1 MSKILTIDGNN
12 LVHRVYYVANNM
24 PHKSEHLHVY
34 MFLNSVKSYVEMYQ
48 PDKVYCVW
56 DEKLNYVPNK
66 RLELLPDYKGTRDK
80 EKGREVHTKNN
91 LIKELLQSIGIPS
104 IFPLEYEADDVIAII
119 DDTVSHDKHTIITVD
134 RDLCQLI
141 TDKTVVYDAIRKL
154 EINESNFE
162 EKLKYNKE
170 QFVRVKAIT
179 GDKSDNIPGIKGFGK
194 KKIEKYFNNEV
205 DFTEDERIIFERNL
219 ELVTLVNSGDEAEN
233 VKKQLN
239 ECSFK
244 TDWDLFKRKAEEL
257 DFKNI
262 IKNDSIWYSTF
273 FQTNRLLELLA

>member
-119 DDTVSHDKHTIITVD
+119 DDIVSHDKHTIITVD

-262 IKNDSIWYSTF
+262 IKNDSVWYSTF

>member
-1 MSKILTIDGNN
+1 MGNRILSIDGNN

-24 PHKSEHLHVY
+24 PHKSEYLHVY
-34 MFLNSVKSYVEMYQ
+34 MFLNSVKSYVEMYR

-56 DEKLNYVPNK
+56 DEKLVYKPNK
-66 RLELLPDYKGTRDK
+66 RLELLPEYKGNRDK
-80 EKGREVHTKNN
+80 EKGREVHTKNG

-104 IFPLEYEADDVIAII
+104 ILPLEYEADDVIAII
-119 DDTVSHDKHTIITVD
+119 DDVIPHDSHVVVTVD

-154 EINESNFE
+154 EINLSNFE

-194 KKIEKYFNNEV
+194 KKIEKYFNNE
-205 DFTEDERIIFERNL
+205 EREIFERNL
-219 ELVTLVNSGDEAEN
+219 KLVTLVNSGDEAES
-233 VKKQLN
+233 VKAQLDT
-239 ECSFK
+239 CSFK
-244 TDWDLFKRKAEEL
+244 TDWTFFKQKAEEL
-257 DFKNI
+257 NFKNI

>member
-80 EKGREVHTKNN
+80 EKGREVHTKND

-119 DDTVSHDKHTIITVD
+119 DDTVLHDKHTIITVD

-244 TDWDLFKRKAEEL
+244 TDWDLFKQKAEEL

-262 IKNDSIWYSTF
+262 IKNDSVWYSTF

>member
-66 RLELLPDYKGTRDK
+66 RLELLPEYKGTRDK

-91 LIKELLQSIGIPS
+91 LIKELLQTIGIPS
-104 IFPLEYEADDVIAII
+104 ILPLEYEADDVIAII
-119 DDTVSHDKHTIITVD
+119 DDIVPHNKHTIITVD

-154 EINESNFE
+154 EINESNFK

-219 ELVTLVNSGDEAEN
+219 KLVTLVKSGNEAEN

-244 TDWDLFKRKAEEL
+244 TDWTLFKEKAKEL

-262 IKNDSIWYSTF
+262 IKNDSVWYSTF

>member
-1 MSKILTIDGNN
+1 
-12 LVHRVYYVANNM
+12 
-24 PHKSEHLHVY
+24 
-34 MFLNSVKSYVEMYQ
+34 MFLNSVKSYVEMYR

-56 DEKLNYVPNK
+56 DEKLVYKPNK
-66 RLELLPDYKGTRDK
+66 RLELLPEYKGTRDK
-80 EKGREVHTKNN
+80 EKGKEVHTKNA

-104 IFPLEYEADDVIAII
+104 ILPLEYEADDVIAII
-119 DDTVSHDKHTIITVD
+119 DDVIPHNNHVVVTVD

-141 TDKTVVYDAIRKL
+141 TNKTVVYDAIRKL
-154 EINESNFE
+154 EINLTNFE

-205 DFTEDERIIFERNL
+205 DFTEDEREIFERNMK
-219 ELVTLVNSGDEAEN
+219 LVTLVNSGDEAEY
-233 VKKQLN
+233 VKSQLDT
-239 ECSFK
+239 CSFE
-244 TDWDLFKRKAEEL
+244 TDWTFFKQKAKEL
-257 DFKNI
+257 NFKNI

>member
-80 EKGREVHTKNN
+80 EKGREVHTKND

-244 TDWDLFKRKAEEL
+244 TDWDLFKQKAEEL

-262 IKNDSIWYSTF
+262 IKNDSVWYSTF

>member
-80 EKGREVHTKNN
+80 EKGREVHTKND

-141 TDKTVVYDAIRKL
+141 TDKTVVYDAISKL

-162 EKLKYNKE
+162 EKLKYNKK

-205 DFTEDERIIFERNL
+205 DFTDDERIIFERNL
-219 ELVTLVNSGDEAEN
+219 KLVTLVNSGNEAEN

-244 TDWDLFKRKAEEL
+244 TDWTLFKEKAEEL

-262 IKNDSIWYSTF
+262 IKNDSVWYSTF

>member
-80 EKGREVHTKNN
+80 EKGREVHTKND

-119 DDTVSHDKHTIITVD
+119 DDTVLHDKHTIITVD

-233 VKKQLN
+233 VKRQLN

-244 TDWDLFKRKAEEL
+244 TDWDLFKQKAEEL

-262 IKNDSIWYSTF
+262 IKNDSVWYSTF

>member
-66 RLELLPDYKGTRDK
+66 RLELLPEYKGTRDK

-91 LIKELLQSIGIPS
+91 LIKELLQTIGIPS
-104 IFPLEYEADDVIAII
+104 ILPLEYEADDVIAII
-119 DDTVSHDKHTIITVD
+119 DDIVPHNKHTIITVD

-154 EINESNFE
+154 EINESNFK

-219 ELVTLVNSGDEAEN
+219 KLVTLVKSGNEAEN

-244 TDWDLFKRKAEEL
+244 TDWILFKEKAKEL

-262 IKNDSIWYSTF
+262 IKNDSVWYSTF

>member
-66 RLELLPDYKGTRDK
+66 RLELLPEYKGTRDK

-91 LIKELLQSIGIPS
+91 LIKELLQTIGIPS
-104 IFPLEYEADDVIAII
+104 ILPLEYEADDVIAII
-119 DDTVSHDKHTIITVD
+119 DDIVPHNKHTIITVD

-141 TDKTVVYDAIRKL
+141 TDKTVVYDAMRKL
-154 EINESNFE
+154 EINESNFK

-219 ELVTLVNSGDEAEN
+219 KLVTLVKSGNEAEN

-244 TDWDLFKRKAEEL
+244 TDWTLFKEKAKEL

-262 IKNDSIWYSTF
+262 IKNDSVWYSTF

>member
-1 MSKILTIDGNN
+1 
-12 LVHRVYYVANNM
+12 
-24 PHKSEHLHVY
+24 
-34 MFLNSVKSYVEMYQ
+34 MYQ

-66 RLELLPDYKGTRDK
+66 RLELLPEYKGTRDK

-91 LIKELLQSIGIPS
+91 LIKELLQTIGIPS
-104 IFPLEYEADDVIAII
+104 ILPLEYEADDVIAII
-119 DDTVSHDKHTIITVD
+119 DDIVPHNKHTIITVD

-154 EINESNFE
+154 EINESNFK

-219 ELVTLVNSGDEAEN
+219 KLVTLVKSGNEAEN
-233 VKKQLN
+233 VMKQLN

-244 TDWDLFKRKAEEL
+244 TDWTLFKEKAKEL

-262 IKNDSIWYSTF
+262 IKNDSVWYSTF

>member
-24 PHKSEHLHVY
+24 PHKSEYLHVY
-34 MFLNSVKSYVEMYQ
+34 MFLNSVKSYVEMYR

-56 DEKLNYVPNK
+56 DEKLVYKPNK
-66 RLELLPDYKGTRDK
+66 RLELLPEYKGTRDR
-80 EKGREVHTKNN
+80 EKGKEVHTKNA

-104 IFPLEYEADDVIAII
+104 ILPLEYEADDVIAII
-119 DDTVSHDKHTIITVD
+119 DDVIPHDNHVVVTVD

-141 TDKTVVYDAIRKL
+141 TNKTVVYDAIRKL
-154 EINESNFE
+154 EINLTNFE

-205 DFTEDERIIFERNL
+205 DFTEDEKEIFERNMK
-219 ELVTLVNSGDEAEN
+219 LVTLVNSGDEAEY
-233 VKKQLN
+233 VKSQLDT
-239 ECSFK
+239 CSFE
-244 TDWDLFKRKAEEL
+244 TDWTFFKQKIEEL
-257 DFKNI
+257 KFKNI

>member
-66 RLELLPDYKGTRDK
+66 RLELLPEYKGTRDK

-91 LIKELLQSIGIPS
+91 LIKELLQTIGIPS
-104 IFPLEYEADDVIAII
+104 ILPLEYEADDVIAII
-119 DDTVSHDKHTIITVD
+119 DDIVPHNKHTIITVD

-154 EINESNFE
+154 EINESNFK

-219 ELVTLVNSGDEAEN
+219 KLVTLVKSGNEAEN
-233 VKKQLN
+233 VMKQLN

-244 TDWDLFKRKAEEL
+244 TDWTLFKEKAKEL

-262 IKNDSIWYSTF
+262 IKNDSVWYSTF

>member
-66 RLELLPDYKGTRDK
+66 RLELLPEYKGTRDK

-91 LIKELLQSIGIPS
+91 LIKELLQTIGIPS
-104 IFPLEYEADDVIAII
+104 ILPLEYEADDVIAII
-119 DDTVSHDKHTIITVD
+119 DDIVPHNKHTIITVD

-154 EINESNFE
+154 EINESNFK
-162 EKLKYNKE
+162 EKLKYSKE

-219 ELVTLVNSGDEAEN
+219 KLVTLVNSGNEAEN
-233 VKKQLN
+233 VEKQLN

-244 TDWDLFKRKAEEL
+244 TDWTLFKEKAKEL

-262 IKNDSIWYSTF
+262 IKNDSVWYSTF

>member
-24 PHKSEHLHVY
+24 PHKSEFLHVY
-34 MFLNSVKSYVEMYQ
+34 MFLNSVKSYVEMYK

-56 DEKLNYVPNK
+56 DEKLNYVSNK

-80 EKGREVHTKNN
+80 EKGKEVHTKNG
-91 LIKELLQSIGIPS
+91 LIKELLQTIGIPS
-104 IFPLEYEADDVIAII
+104 ILPLEYEADDVIAII
-119 DDTVSHDKHTIITVD
+119 DDVIQHDKHTIITVD

-141 TDKTVVYDAIRKL
+141 DEKTVVYDAIRKL
-154 EINESNFE
+154 EINLSNFE

-205 DFTEDERIIFERNL
+205 DFTDDERIIFERNL
-219 ELVTLVNSGDEAEN
+219 KLVTLVNSGDEADH

-244 TDWDLFKRKAEEL
+244 TDWTLFKQKAAEL
-257 DFKNI
+257 NFKNI

>member
-24 PHKSEHLHVY
+24 PHKSEYLHVY
-34 MFLNSVKSYVEMYQ
+34 MFLNSVKSYVEMYR

-56 DEKLNYVPNK
+56 DEKLVYKPNK
-66 RLELLPDYKGTRDK
+66 RLELLPEYKGTRDK
-80 EKGREVHTKNN
+80 EKGKGVHTKNA

-104 IFPLEYEADDVIAII
+104 ILPLEYEADDVIAII
-119 DDTVSHDKHTIITVD
+119 DDVIPHDNHVVVTVD

-141 TDKTVVYDAIRKL
+141 TNKTVVYDAIRKL
-154 EINESNFE
+154 EINLTNFE

-205 DFTEDERIIFERNL
+205 DFTEDEREIFERNMK
-219 ELVTLVNSGDEAEN
+219 LVTLVNSGDEAEY
-233 VKKQLN
+233 VKSQLDT
-239 ECSFK
+239 CSFE
-244 TDWDLFKRKAEEL
+244 TDWTFFKQKNEEL
-257 DFKNI
+257 KFKNI

>member
-1 MSKILTIDGNN
+1 MSKILSIDGNN

-24 PHKSEHLHVY
+24 PHKSEYLHVY
-34 MFLNSVKSYVEMYQ
+34 MFLNSVKSYVEMYR

-56 DEKLNYVPNK
+56 DEKLVYKPNK
-66 RLELLPDYKGTRDK
+66 RLELLPEYKGTRDK
-80 EKGREVHTKNN
+80 EKGKEVHTKNA

-104 IFPLEYEADDVIAII
+104 ILPLEYEADDVIAII
-119 DDTVSHDKHTIITVD
+119 DDVIPHDNHVVVTVD

-141 TDKTVVYDAIRKL
+141 TNKTVVYDAIRKL
-154 EINESNFE
+154 EINLSNFE

-205 DFTEDERIIFERNL
+205 DFTEDEREIFERNIK
-219 ELVTLVNSGDEAEN
+219 LVTLVNSGDEAEY
-233 VKKQLN
+233 VKSQLDT
-239 ECSFK
+239 CSFE
-244 TDWDLFKRKAEEL
+244 TDWTFFKQKAKEL
-257 DFKNI
+257 NFKNI

-273 FQTNRLLELLA
+273 FQSNRLLELLA